1 MGALLS
7 VAFSAL
13 GDRAA
18 AANGPLT
25 SGQVADYLAV
35 MLEALT
41 EFGGAKVG
49 DKTIV
54 DAVAGAQTAAAAAA
68 AGDSASATE
77 TLLAAAAGAS
87 AGAESTAGMVA
98 RVGRASRLG
107 ERSRGSVDAGARSF
121 SLVLTAVAD
130 AYPGGDR
137 A

>member
-13 GDRAA
+13 GDRVAA
-18 AANGPLT
+18 AEGPLT
-25 SGQVADYLAV
+25 GRQVADYLAA

-54 DAVAGAQTAAAAAA
+54 DAMAGAQSAAAAA
-68 AGDSASATE
+68 AGQGVSAAE
-77 TLLAAAAGAS
+77 ALFAAAAGAS
-87 AGAESTAGMVA
+87 AGAQSTADMVA

-121 SLVLTAVAD
+121 ALALTAVAD
-130 AYPGGDR
+130 AYPTGDR
-137 A
+137 S